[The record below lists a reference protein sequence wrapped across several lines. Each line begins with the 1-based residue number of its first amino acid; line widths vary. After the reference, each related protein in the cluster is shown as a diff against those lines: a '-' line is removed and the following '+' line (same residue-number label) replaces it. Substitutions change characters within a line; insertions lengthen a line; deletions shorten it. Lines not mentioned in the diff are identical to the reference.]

1 MGGWVLDSCVCA
13 VIACAGGGGLAVSTI
28 LVGVAEMAAEGCEGF
43 GCIVLAAPFAAGHI
57 EHSGGVND
65 IVADADDG
73 CFTRCI
79 VAGGGESD
87 SDVELSEEGLD
98 WSRRIPWCLHAEL
111 IFIKL
116 ILRDFTVVGPEVGKD
131 VETGDMSIS
140 KSGIV
145 EVFDV
150 MIGDGIDD
158 LGTKGLVDF
167 VVSAEDRA
175 CDEVEAIDFGD
186 LVGSEAGRMFNDWCW
201 VCGRQDRNSREDGIV
216 CWGKGESD
224 VAVEAIIAAVRR
236 DRGGVCV
243 ELGLS
248 GAKCCVGRRVSSGG
262 DGCELDGG
270 KGCSDD
276 TGGEGGCRHN
286 YQLLLMNL
294 INH

>member
-28 LVGVAEMAAEGCEGF
+28 SVGVAEMAAEGCEGF

-87 SDVELSEEGLD
+87 SNVELSEEGLD

-201 VCGRQDRNSREDGIV
+201 VSGRQERYRREDGIV
-216 CWGKGESD
+216 GSGEGERD
-224 VAVEAIIAAVRR
+224 VAVEAITAMRR
-236 DRGGVCV
+236 DRGSVCV
-243 ELGLS
+243 ALCLS
-248 GAKCCVGRRVSSGG
+248 GAESGIGWRVSGGG
-262 DGCELDGG
+262 DWRKFEGWEGG
-270 KGCSDD
+270 RDD
-276 TGGEGGCRHN
+276 TGGEGDCRHN
-286 YQLLLMNL
+286 Y
-294 INH
+294 